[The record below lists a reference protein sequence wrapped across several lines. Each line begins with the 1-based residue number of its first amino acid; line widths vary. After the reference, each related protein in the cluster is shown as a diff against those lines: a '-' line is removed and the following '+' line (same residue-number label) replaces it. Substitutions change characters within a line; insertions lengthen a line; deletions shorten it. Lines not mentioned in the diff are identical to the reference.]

1 MSDSSVQCEHS
12 ELTFI
17 ACRREAARQAPPPEP
32 PKLKQRPSA
41 NDVAAA
47 RNLSIPKGRDA
58 PDRPRGGDSA
68 GGNNRESDSIPRLD
82 VPVPSR
88 FHLLV

>member
-1 MSDSSVQCEHS
+1 MAGLVLIRVS
-12 ELTFI
+12 LP
-17 ACRREAARQAPPPEP
+17 CRREAARQAPPPEP

-58 PDRPRGGDSA
+58 PDRPRGGDSGSGKNSKSGA
-68 GGNNRESDSIPRLD
+68 SIRC
-82 VPVPSR
+82 
-88 FHLLV
+88 